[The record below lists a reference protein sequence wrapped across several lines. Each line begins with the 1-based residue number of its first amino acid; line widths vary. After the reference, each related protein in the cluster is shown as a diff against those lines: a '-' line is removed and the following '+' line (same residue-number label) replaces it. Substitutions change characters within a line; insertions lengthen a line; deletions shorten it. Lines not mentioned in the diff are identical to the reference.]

1 MMRQQTVELQA
12 QPAKTGIPSPTGFVF
27 GSTQKMTLLVI
38 VGLLLYLR
46 LHLRR
51 RKKDRICAHC
61 GHRNP
66 THRQNCTKCSAP
78 LMHT

>member
-1 MMRQQTVELQA
+1 MRQQTIELQT
-12 QPAKTGIPSPTGFVF
+12 QPTQAGLQSPTGFVF
-27 GSTQKMTLLVI
+27 GSTQKMILLVI

-51 RKKDRICAHC
+51 RKKDRVCAHC

-66 THRQNCTKCSAP
+66 PHRQNCTKCSAP
-78 LMHT
+78 LMQV

>member
-1 MMRQQTVELQA
+1 MRQQTVELQT
-12 QPAKTGIPSPTGFVF
+12 QPSKSEIASPTGFVL

-51 RKKDRICAHC
+51 RKKDRICPHC

-66 THRQNCTKCSAP
+66 THRQNCTQCSAP
-78 LMHT
+78 LFEG